1 MSILQR
7 ARAEIR
13 ALVPYSSAR
22 MEAGAAA
29 VMLNANE
36 SPWAQTGLN
45 RYPDPQPAALSSRL
59 AELYGVDAQQ
69 LLIGRGSDE
78 AIDLL
83 VRAFCAAG
91 EDAIVISQPTFGMYG
106 VCARIQGA
114 EVIDVPLDAQF
125 VLDADA
131 LLAAIAPNVKL
142 VFLCSPNNP
151 TGGLVPLASIAR
163 IAEALAEHALVV
175 VDEAYIE
182 FADAASAT
190 SLLAHYPNLA
200 ILRTLSKAYALASA
214 RVGSVLASAEVI
226 ELLRRIQAPYPLP
239 SPSVA
244 AAMAA
249 LEPQARPLVDAAAQR
264 MVAAREQLRRDIGA
278 LPMTRAVLQ
287 SRANFL
293 CVHFDD
299 CAGVFRHLLRHGVV
313 VRDVSRYPRLADHLR
328 ISIGTPE
335 ENSRLLSVLRT
346 YRAAP

>member
-1 MSILQR
+1 MSIVLR
-7 ARAEIR
+7 ARPEIR
-13 ALVPYSSAR
+13 ELVPYSSAR
-22 MEAGAAA
+22 MEAGGAA

-36 SPWAQTGLN
+36 SPWTQTGLN
-45 RYPDPQPAALSSRL
+45 RYPDPQPAALRLRL
-59 AELYGVDAQQ
+59 ADLYGVDADQV
-69 LLIGRGSDE
+69 LVGRGSDE

-91 EDAIVISQPTFGMYG
+91 EDAIVISQPTFGMYA
-106 VCARIQGA
+106 VCARIQAA
-114 EVIDVPLDAQF
+114 EVIDVPLDTQF
-125 VLDADA
+125 TLDADA

-151 TGGLVPLASIAR
+151 TGGLVPLATIAR
-163 IAEALAEHALVV
+163 IANALVEHALVV

-182 FADAASAT
+182 FADAPSAV
-190 SLLAHYPNLA
+190 SLLAQCPNLA
-200 ILRTLSKAYALASA
+200 VLRTLSKAYALASA

-249 LEPQARPLVDAAAQR
+249 LEPDARPLVGAV
-264 MVAAREQLRRDIGA
+264 VARTIVDREQLRRDIAA
-278 LPMTRAVLQ
+278 LPIARAVLP

-293 CVHFDD
+293 CVHFAD
-299 CAGVFRHLLRHGVV
+299 CAGVYRHLLRHGVV

-328 ISIGTPE
+328 ISIGAPE
-335 ENSRLLSVLRT
+335 ENSRLLTVLRAHQ
-346 YRAAP
+346 AAA